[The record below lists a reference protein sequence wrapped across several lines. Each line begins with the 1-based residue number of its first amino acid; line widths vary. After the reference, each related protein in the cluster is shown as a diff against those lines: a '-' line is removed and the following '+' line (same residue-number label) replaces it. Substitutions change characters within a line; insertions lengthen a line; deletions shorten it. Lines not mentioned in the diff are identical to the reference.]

1 MYTFVLRIHAQ
12 ISFPASIFFLEV
24 VVLQAGA
31 FLLLVLKVVIYKM
44 NINSYILND
53 GLLEGVL

>member
-12 ISFPASIFFLEV
+12 ISFPASIFLEV